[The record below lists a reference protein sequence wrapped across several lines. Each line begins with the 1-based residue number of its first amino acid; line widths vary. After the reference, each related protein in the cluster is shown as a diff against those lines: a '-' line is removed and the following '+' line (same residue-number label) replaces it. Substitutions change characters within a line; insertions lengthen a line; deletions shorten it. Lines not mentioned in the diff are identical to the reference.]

1 MYLEGDLQVVMLVVV
16 ISMFLT
22 YILRI
27 DKKKN
32 RIYNS
37 QPATNF
43 DDTHQRGSQRLDSS
57 RYKVLWVIGNAYW
70 CM

>member
-27 DKKKN
+27 DKKKIEYIILN
-32 RIYNS
+32 L
-37 QPATNF
+37 QPISTTLISAGAN
-43 DDTHQRGSQRLDSS
+43 G
-57 RYKVLWVIGNAYW
+57 
-70 CM
+70 